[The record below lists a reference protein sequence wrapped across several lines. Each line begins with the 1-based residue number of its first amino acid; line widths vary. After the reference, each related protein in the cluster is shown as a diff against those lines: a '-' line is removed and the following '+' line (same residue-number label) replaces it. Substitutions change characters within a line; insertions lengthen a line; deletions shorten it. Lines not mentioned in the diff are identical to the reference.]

1 MFTFEFQIQKF
12 QKFLTFLFSIETL
25 SGGRKL
31 TSRKERA
38 KSKADNVKNSDSGS
52 DKKVESDKI

>member
-1 MFTFEFQIQKF
+1 MFIFEFQISKF

-31 TSRKERA
+31 TSKKERA
-38 KSKADNVKNSDSGS
+38 KSKADNVKNGDSGI
-52 DKKVESDKI
+52 DKNVESDKI